1 MEENLA
7 KVKEN
12 IKAACERAGR
22 DAGEVTLVAVSK
34 MKPLEDIETLLKVG
48 QLEYGGELRAGTL
61 RERGACEPAGSLAY
75 DRASSD
81 Q

>member
-1 MEENLA
+1 MLEENVALEENLV

-34 MKPLEDIETLLKVG
+34 MKQEG
-48 QLEYGGELRAGTL
+48 Y
-61 RERGACEPAGSLAY
+61 
-75 DRASSD
+75 
-81 Q
+81 